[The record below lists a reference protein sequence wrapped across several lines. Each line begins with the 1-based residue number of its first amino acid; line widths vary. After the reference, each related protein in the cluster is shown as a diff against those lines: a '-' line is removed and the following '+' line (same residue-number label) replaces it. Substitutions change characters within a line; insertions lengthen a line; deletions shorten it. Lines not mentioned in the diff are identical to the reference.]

1 MICGV
6 QAMEKHEK
14 EENDKKFTELKYER
28 KSVVCFSGLNDNDSN
43 SLYSNAYSLFNNF
56 HQKVE
61 EQRKA
66 RDESSMPGWYEIQ
79 GEYVTSESAYAL
91 LSLMGTIVKNETKEN
106 KQGESI
112 FIPERMIFNMT
123 PYDDTVIAAFRKQE
137 IDKHKEELEKLKKSH
152 ADELGRLNKDYQRV
166 VATNNYLN
174 RRGTNLYIQGIL
186 HTVLATG
193 ATAGLGYG
201 AWWYFTRNK

>member
-1 MICGV
+1 MNNKSFLCALLMICGV

-14 EENDKKFTELKYER
+14 EENDKRSTELKYER

-43 SLYSNAYSLFNNF
+43 SSYS
-56 HQKVE
+56 
-61 EQRKA
+61 
-66 RDESSMPGWYEIQ
+66 YEIQ
-79 GEYVTSESAYAL
+79 GKYVTSEGAYAL
-91 LSLMGTIVKNETKEN
+91 LSLMGIIVKNETKEN
-106 KQGESI
+106 KQSESI
-112 FIPERMIFNMT
+112 LVPERMIFNMT
-123 PYDDTVIAAFRKQE
+123 PYNDTIIAAFREQE

-152 ADELGRLNKDYQRV
+152 ADELGRLKKDYQQIV
-166 VATNNYLN
+166 DTNNYLNYLN

-201 AWWYFTRNK
+201 AWWFFNRNK